1 MNNANAPQRENAS
14 LSGYPWFGVLSQLE
28 FDIEFFEQLFA
39 RDGTSTE
46 VCRVLAELVAKKG
59 LLDRAVELDR
69 HLVNLLPEDALARYN
84 LGTTLARAGCSKEA
98 INSLSK
104 AILLGYDDLHHL
116 EADPDLDSLRDHPDF
131 QNLFNE
137 D

>member
-1 MNNANAPQRENAS
+1 MNNANAPQHENPS

-84 LGTTLARAGCSKEA
+84 LGCSLARAGCSKEA
-98 INSLSK
+98 ISALSQ

-116 EADPDLDSLRDHPDF
+116 EADTDLDSLRDKPDF

>member
-1 MNNANAPQRENAS
+1 MNNANAPQHENPS

-59 LLDRAVELDR
+59 LLDRAVQLDR

-84 LGTTLARAGCSKEA
+84 LGCSLARAGCSKEA
-98 INSLSK
+98 ISALSQ

-131 QNLFNE
+131 QNLLDE

>member
-1 MNNANAPQRENAS
+1 MSNTNAPQHENPS
-14 LSGYPWFGVLSQLE
+14 LSGYPWFGVLSQLD

-46 VCRVLAELVAKKG
+46 VVRVLAELVAKKG
-59 LLDRAVELDR
+59 LLNRAVELDR
-69 HLVNLLPEDALARYN
+69 HLVSLLPEDALARYN
-84 LGTTLARAGCSKEA
+84 LGCSLARAGCSKEA
-98 INSLSK
+98 ISALSQ

-131 QNLFNE
+131 QNLLDE